1 MCLVLILLPSLLPGL
16 GRASG
21 LQNFGSH
28 LVAKRYEASGRGQ
41 KYRELLVLLSFPDQC
56 QQHYL
61 QISYYKRKL
70 NPYLFKPLIVESSI
84 VCMLSYFSCI

>member
-1 MCLVLILLPSLLPGL
+1 M
-16 GRASG
+16 
-21 LQNFGSH
+21 
-28 LVAKRYEASGRGQ
+28 AKRYEASGRGQ

-70 NPYLFKPLIVESSI
+70 NSYLFKPLIVESSI